1 MKLNKVLLGIVI
13 SACTYSVQAGNA
25 APVIDMNGT
34 VTTANGT
41 QTSVIEQLTLLSR
54 KLESRNK
61 AQVNL
66 QRQLDDL
73 YTEVSEIRGLTE
85 QHSHQLGKILD
96 RQRELYQELDRRV
109 TEALSA
115 QPPIAVA
122 PVASTNSNMDY
133 SNDLTENESYDH
145 AVNLVLKEKKYTDA
159 IPAFQQ
165 FIKQFPQSS
174 YAANAHYWLGQLLF
188 NKGDLNAAQKAFETV
203 SSTYKTS
210 PKRADALLKL
220 GMIAQKS
227 NNNVLAVDIFQQ
239 LIKEYPSS
247 TPATLAKPRL
257 EGLR

>member
-1 MKLNKVLLGIVI
+1 MKLNKVLLGIMI
-13 SACTYSVQAGNA
+13 SACTYTVQADNG
-25 APVIDMNGT
+25 APVIDMNGSVASASDT
-34 VTTANGT
+34 QSSVT
-41 QTSVIEQLTLLSR
+41 EQLAQLSR
-54 KLESRNK
+54 KLETRNK

-66 QRQLDDL
+66 QQQLDEL
-73 YTEVSEIRGLTE
+73 YIEVSEIRGLTE

-115 QPPIAVA
+115 KPP
-122 PVASTNSNMDY
+122 ASTVPTTTNTDITY
-133 SNDLTENESYDH
+133 SNDISENESYDH
-145 AVNLVLKEKKYTDA
+145 AVNLVLNEKKYTEA
-159 IPAFQQ
+159 IPAFQK

-188 NKGDLNAAQKAFETV
+188 NKGDLSAAKNAFETV
-203 SSTYKTS
+203 SQQYKSS

-220 GMIAQKS
+220 GMIAQTKKNYS
-227 NNNVLAVDIFQQ
+227 LSADIFRQ

-257 EGLR
+257 DALPK